1 EAMAPKL
8 VQDIYKLFWFR
19 LNVQEPVVQ
28 PTLFEKN
35 IKIDPNIMN
44 GNWDDDDGDIN
55 QLRVG
60 ICYFP
65 LIGRDLASP
74 NRKVFTVAK
83 VFSRVTNESD
93 EEV

>member
-1 EAMAPKL
+1 DGTKTCSRYLQIIL
-8 VQDIYKLFWFR
+8 VSSKCSTNF
-19 LNVQEPVVQ
+19 VVKEY
-28 PTLFEKN
+28 L
-35 IKIDPNIMN
+35 NIMN
-44 GNWDDDDGDIN
+44 GNWDDDDGNIN

-74 NRKVFTVAK
+74 NRKVFIVAK
-83 VFSRVTNESD
+83 VFSRVTNETD